1 MPAPASGYV
10 ERIAT
15 TAVGVAALH
24 LGAGRAA
31 KDDVIDHRVGVVCR
45 AKRGDRVETGGPV
58 AEVHAADEAGA
69 AAGVKE
75 VAACYRVADEAPP
88 LVPIVLEVLR

>member
-1 MPAPASGYV
+1 MPAPDSGYV

-31 KDDVIDHRVGVVCR
+31 KDDVIDHSVGVLCR
-45 AKRGDRVETGGPV
+45 AKRGDRVEEGESV
-58 AEVHAADEAGA
+58 AEVHAADEDGA
-69 AAGVKE
+69 AAAVEE
-75 VAACYRVADEAPP
+75 VAACYRVADAAPAQ
-88 LVPIVLEVLR
+88 VPIVLEVLR

>member
-1 MPAPASGYV
+1 VPAPRSGYV
-10 ERIAT
+10 ERIAA

-45 AKRGDRVETGGPV
+45 AKRGDGVEKGESL
-58 AEVHAADEAGA
+58 AEVHAADEDGA
-69 AAGVKE
+69 AAAVEE
-75 VAACYRVADEAPP
+75 VTACYRVADAAPTQ
-88 LVPIVLEVLR
+88 VPIVLEVLR